1 MKKDKK
7 EIFEIARK
15 LLKEST
21 IGFRNFLKRDE
32 FAPLRENPYIMGRSD
47 EDLASFVL
55 FDFQD
60 FYPNS
65 DRVLRSLLES
75 QGLDEFTIERMKKI
89 LRDSYVSLFNI
100 EKKDDHYLFYDY
112 ILDEYI
118 EVELDLSLIH
128 I

>member
-32 FAPLRENPYIMGRSD
+32 FAPMRENPYIMGRSD

-65 DRVLRSLLES
+65 DRVLRNLLES
-75 QGLDEFTIERMKKI
+75 QGLDEFTIC
-89 LRDSYVSLFNI
+89 LLYTSDAA
-100 EKKDDHYLFYDY
+100 DDIAL
-112 ILDEYI
+112 
-118 EVELDLSLIH
+118 V
-128 I
+128 